1 MYDFKGKVALI
12 TGASHKRGIG
22 HGIALRLARDGA
34 DVVVTDRASEQPRS
48 EEQREGWRGLESL
61 AEEIESLGR
70 QALVVNVDI
79 TDSKEIDEMVKKVLG
94 RFGRVDILVNNA
106 GTVGKRGVPILEMK
120 ENDWRL
126 PIDVN
131 LTGTFLCSKAVA
143 KAMVE
148 RGEGGKIVNIISM
161 EAKLTLSG
169 DRAAYI
175 AAKSGL
181 VGFTQALALELA
193 PHKIN
198 VNGICPG
205 GVNTG
210 LVSDSIADQA
220 KRKGVSMEQATEEYY
235 ASFIATI
242 PWGRL
247 GTSEDMANAV
257 AFLASTESDYITG
270 QAICVNGGWFMEH

>member
-1 MYDFKGKVALI
+1 MYDFKGKVALV

-22 HGIALRLARDGA
+22 RAIALRLARDGA
-34 DVVVTDRASEQPRS
+34 DVVVTDRASEKPRGD
-48 EEQREGWRGLESL
+48 ETREGWRGLESL

-79 TDSKEIDEMVKKVLG
+79 TNSKEIDEMVTRILE
-94 RFGRVDILVNNA
+94 RFGKIDILVNNA
-106 GTVGKRGVPILEMK
+106 GAVGKRGVPILEM
-120 ENDWRL
+120 EESNWRL
-126 PIDVN
+126 PLDVN

-143 KAMVE
+143 KTMVGW
-148 RGEGGKIVNIISM
+148 GEGGKIINIISM
-161 EAKLTLSG
+161 EAKITLSG

-181 VGFTQALALELA
+181 VGFMQALALELA

-205 GVNTG
+205 GVDTG
-210 LVSDSIADQA
+210 LVSDSIASEA
-220 KRKGVSMEQATEEYY
+220 KRKGISMEQATEEYY
-235 ASFIATI
+235 APFIPAI
-242 PWGRL
+242 PLGRL
-247 GTSEDMANAV
+247 GTPEDMANAV

-270 QAICVNGGWFMEH
+270 QTICVNGGWFMEH